1 MAVAFAV
8 LLGVLMLVLL
18 FFPWDVLRVPLNRYV
33 SEKTGRQFEVTRH
46 LDVHPGWRGATIV
59 FDGVDFAN
67 PTWAREP
74 YLVRAKRAEFEIRL
88 WPLLSGRVVIPR
100 LALVS
105 PVMGLQME
113 EDGRRTWALG
123 KDTGDTSTVPT
134 IGLLQVDGG
143 GVNFLAEHLGV
154 DIHADFSYDTTRGE
168 LPLDFRVKG
177 KYKRQP
183 LTAEGRTGNVLQLTA
198 TGQPPFPLEIKAA
211 AGKTQLSAQGT
222 VAALADLD
230 GIDAR
235 FQLKGQTLG
244 ELFPLL
250 GIALPQTSPYALAGE
265 LRKQGKLWEVKG
277 MKGRLGLSD
286 IAGDMRFDQAPKTPQ
301 LDGTLHSRVM
311 DMDDLGP
318 LIGLPPTERS
328 AKAIEGV
335 EAPPSIAQVK
345 RARRDPG
352 RKVLPTAT
360 LDFERLRA
368 MNADVQ
374 YTADKIRNVRE
385 VPLDRGS
392 VHVKLLDSVLT
403 LDPLDLGVANG
414 KVAGAI
420 RIDARQ
426 DPADIRASLD
436 VHGMQINRLIPKVDT
451 LKTSFGKLDGRINLS
466 GRGKS
471 VASWLAGASGDV
483 AAITGRG
490 EFSNLLLE
498 FAGLDGGEVIKF
510 ILRGDRTVTLRC
522 AALAFDVNKGVA
534 QGRGLVFDT
543 TDTVFHATGQANL
556 ADETMHFVI
565 DQKPK
570 DMSIL
575 SVRTPLIVGGTFG
588 SPTIGVEPG
597 PLAARGLT
605 ALALG
610 AITPMLALAATFE
623 SGPGVDAD
631 CKGVLAEAGKPGTAE
646 AAKGAAKAT
655 GARQPQN

>member
-8 LLGVLMLVLL
+8 LLGVLVLVLL
-18 FFPWDVLRVPLNRYV
+18 FFPWDMLRQPLNRYV

-67 PTWAREP
+67 PPWAREP

-88 WPLLSGRVVIPR
+88 WPLLSGQVVIPR

-105 PVMGLQME
+105 PTISLQME

-143 GVNFLAEHLGV
+143 GVDFLAEHLGV
-154 DIHADFSYDTTRGE
+154 DIHADFTYDTQRGE

-183 LTAEGRTGNVLQLTA
+183 LTAEGRTGNVMQLTS

-211 AGKTQLSAQGT
+211 AGKTHLSARGT

-230 GIDAR
+230 GIDAK
-235 FQLKGQTLG
+235 FQVKGQTLG
-244 ELFPLL
+244 DLFPLL
-250 GIALPQTSPYALAGE
+250 GIALPQTSPYALAGD
-265 LRKQGKLWEVKG
+265 LHKNGKQWEVKG
-277 MKGRLGLSD
+277 MQGRLGLSD
-286 IAGDMRFDQAPKTPQ
+286 IAGDMRFDQAPKTPR
-301 LDGTLHSRVM
+301 LDGTLRSKIM

-335 EAPPSIAQVK
+335 EPPPSIAQVK
-345 RARRDPG
+345 RARGEPA

-374 YTADKIRNVRE
+374 YTADKIRNVRD

-420 RIDARQ
+420 RIDARD

-436 VHGMQINRLIPKVDT
+436 IRGMQINRLIPKVDT

-471 VASWLAGASGDV
+471 VASWLGGASGDV
-483 AAITGRG
+483 AAITGHG

-510 ILRGDRTVTLRC
+510 ILRGDKTVTLRC

-556 ADETMHFVI
+556 ANETMRFVI

-575 SVRTPLIVGGTFG
+575 SVRTPLIVGGSFG
-588 SPTIGVEPG
+588 SPTFGVEPG
-597 PLAARGLT
+597 PLAARGLA

-610 AITPMLALAATFE
+610 AVSPLLSLAATFE

-631 CKGVLAEAGKPGTAE
+631 CKAVLAEAGKPTTAE